1 MEAATPGEG
10 QRDGG
15 RSWTE
20 GSRAGASGEES
31 AAVTCSWAPRGPRF
45 GANGGG
51 ERSGGKCGSAV
62 LGHGGSQTFITENG
76 LCLVEAAVGK
86 NDAVTQ

>member
-45 GANGGG
+45 GANAQVKGQVGNVAAPFWSTAAG
-51 ERSGGKCGSAV
+51 KPFHHRKCSLSGGTSR
-62 LGHGGSQTFITENG
+62 SE
-76 LCLVEAAVGK
+76 E
-86 NDAVTQ
+86 